1 MMIRTEQQS
10 IKIYEIKVAEM
21 ISKRQKILYICIT

>member
-1 MMIRTEQQS
+1 MIRTEQQS

-21 ISKRQKILYICIT
+21 IAKKYTPFDEN